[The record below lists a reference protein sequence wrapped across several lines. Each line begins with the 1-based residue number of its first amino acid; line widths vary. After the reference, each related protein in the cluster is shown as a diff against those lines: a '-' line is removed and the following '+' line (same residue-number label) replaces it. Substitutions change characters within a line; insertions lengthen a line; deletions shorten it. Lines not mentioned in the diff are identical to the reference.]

1 MEDQSRRKF
10 LKQFAVLS
18 AGVGAYLLSGCDGGS
33 EPVYGVTPLYG
44 PSYIDENDPLGNLYI
59 HHIDDKAIV
68 LFDMQNRIK
77 TMEWWMTSAG
87 VSLSPLRVNVPR
99 NKNEINNLEVYSF
112 EDIRDSIDYPLPSKA
127 LKRWQVNLPL
137 EISERPTY
145 IWVIDM
151 SAIKDCGEL
160 VLNYSP
166 GSDVKVDVN
175 IHFSERRLIAERV
188 MPGIQLHLGLAYGE
202 CTIEYIYWKER
213 APKAGDWI
221 ELGRI
226 TTETVDGDEVP
237 ILSSINTENQHIER
251 TIPNWGG

>member
-1 MEDQSRRKF
+1 MDELSRRKF

-18 AGVGAYLLSGCDGGS
+18 AGVSAVLLTGCS
-33 EPVYGVTPLYG
+33 EDQPLYGVPVYGVPFV
-44 PSYIDENDPLGNLYI
+44 SDNDVLGNLYI
-59 HHIDDKAIV
+59 HNIELNAIV
-68 LFDMQNRIK
+68 LFEKQKRIK
-77 TMEWWMTSAG
+77 TMKNWRDHAG
-87 VSLSPLRVNVPR
+87 VSQSPIRVNVPR
-99 NKNEINNLEVYSF
+99 NQNDLIFLEVYSLD
-112 EDIRDSIDYPLPSKA
+112 DIGESSDSPIPSKT

-145 IWVIDM
+145 IWIIDM

-175 IHFSERRLIAERV
+175 IHFSERRLITERV

-202 CTIEYIYWKER
+202 CTIEYIYWKEK

-226 TTETVDGDEVP
+226 TTETVDGVEVP